1 MKKIIPFFLLF
12 LISLLIYSREISAIS
27 ISEGSESTELKV
39 TEFIKPTIKLD
50 YSTGTLKKEELK
62 LKLEEKQSQLT
73 EKKQEMLTT
82 TQELKSQW
90 QEKKLEFLETLK
102 LKREEA
108 KESYQLKKQEF
119 ETKLQEIKDE
129 KKKQI
134 VKRINNRISV
144 VNKNRSERMI
154 QVLEKL
160 STIIDR
166 LTEKVNTAKN
176 YDLDTSASEIA
187 IANAKTAV
195 IAAQTAVTTQ
205 AGKSY
210 VVEIQTEETLK
221 AMVGSDVSQLESDL
235 KIVHQ
240 AVVDA
245 KQAVSKAGEEVAKL
259 GSGQFQQ
266 KLTPSPVG
274 KSNE

>member
-90 QEKKLEFLETLK
+90 QEKKL
-102 LKREEA
+102 
-108 KESYQLKKQEF
+108 EF